1 MNQKIS
7 STDIK
12 LQRPEQ
18 KINLQ
23 EEEKQTRRLAERYR
37 CEFVDLKN
45 SPIDPELFRA
55 IPAELMFR
63 YNFVPLKNINGAL
76 LIAIAD
82 PSELLLTDELGVLLD
97 RKLVV
102 KVATPSQIADILKK
116 SE

>member
-1 MNQKIS
+1 MNHKIALPVE
-7 STDIK
+7 K
-12 LQRPEQ
+12 LPSRLESKPSF
-18 KINLQ
+18 KD
-23 EEEKQTRRLAERYR
+23 EEKEARRLAERYR

-45 SPIDPELFRA
+45 FPIDPELFRA

-76 LIAIAD
+76 LVAISD

-116 SE
+116 S